1 VGPNSSLIVLEL
13 ASDYAR
19 YSLPAPPEL
28 ADEVAR
34 LSQQQFAQVTQTRQA
49 HIEAMVRQFDEKQRW
64 WERDFPKE
72 AARRVEPKAEM
83 QVSQGALGGLAAT
96 ARLRESREQAK
107 AVPMPAPSFA
117 PMPVAPAAAAPSAAP
132 AMSAATASARAAD
145 TDNRSAKSAAAAP
158 SSTIALQAWVP
169 DAPYMKRLQDAGK
182 DDLYRVY
189 LDERA
194 AWLSSS
200 SFYMD
205 AAGVFFERGLPELGL
220 RVLSNLAEMNL
231 ENRQLLRLY
240 AYRLLQARRSDL
252 AVPVFER
259 ISELAP
265 NEPQSWRDLG
275 LALAESGQPQR
286 AVNALWEVVSQ
297 PWNGRFAGI
306 NMIALAELNAIAAQA
321 ASSGQPALDLGRVD
335 TRLRRNLP
343 LALRVVM
350 AWDSDDT
357 DIDMWVIDPNGE
369 RASYANRLSYQG
381 GAMSPDATGG
391 YGPEEFSL
399 KAAKPGKYGVEAQFY
414 GQRQQVL
421 SAGTTVMVRV
431 TTGFG
436 TPQARDEWTTL
447 RLTRGQETVRVAEV
461 EVR

>member
-1 VGPNSSLIVLEL
+1 M
-13 ASDYAR
+13 A
-19 YSLPAPPEL
+19 
-28 ADEVAR
+28 
-34 LSQQQFAQVTQTRQA
+34 
-49 HIEAMVRQFDEKQRW
+49 EA
-64 WERDFPKE
+64 
-72 AARRVEPKAEM
+72 
-83 QVSQGALGGLAAT
+83 T
-96 ARLRESREQAK
+96 
-107 AVPMPAPSFA
+107 
-117 PMPVAPAAAAPSAAP
+117 
-132 AMSAATASARAAD
+132 ARAAD
-145 TDNRSAKSAAAAP
+145 TDRRSAKAAAAP
-158 SSTIALQAWVP
+158 AATIALQAWTP
-169 DAPYMKRLQDAGK
+169 DAPYMKRLQNAGK

-194 AWLSSS
+194 AYLSSS

-240 AYRLLQARRSDL
+240 AYRLVQARRNDL

-321 ASSGQPALDLGRVD
+321 NASGQPALDLGRVD

-350 AWDSDDT
+350 AWDTDDT
-357 DIDMWVIDPNGE
+357 DIDMWVSDPNGE

-399 KAAKPGKYGVEAQFY
+399 KTAKPGKYGVEAQFF
-414 GQRQQVL
+414 GHRQQVL